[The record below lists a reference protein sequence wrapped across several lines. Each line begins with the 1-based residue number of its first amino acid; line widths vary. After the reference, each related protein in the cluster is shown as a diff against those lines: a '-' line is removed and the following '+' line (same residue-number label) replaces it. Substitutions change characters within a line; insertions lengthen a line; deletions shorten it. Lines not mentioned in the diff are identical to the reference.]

1 MCMVKFSV
9 HAKLRLSERLGIDV
23 PLDHDF
29 EISGVFEFISVRL
42 HSHTGKMLEYWG
54 RFEDDGHDCV
64 LCIESDTKTVVTVM
78 TQGPIVQAVKRATE
92 TA

>member
-29 EISGVFEFISVRL
+29 EISGVFEFINSRPQVN
-42 HSHTGKMLEYWG
+42 TGKMLEFWG
-54 RFEDDGHDCV
+54 RFEQDGHDCV
-64 LCIESDTKTVVTVM
+64 LCIDSENKTVITVM
-78 TQGPIVQAVKRATE
+78 SEGPVVTAIKRDKEIA
-92 TA
+92 